1 MYKLLPLRAKMK
13 KLKKSIQEKEFK
25 TLMNFTQNNP
35 TMRENT
41 KQNLTRLFT
50 LLYYTGMRI
59 NEVPTLTIRDMQ
71 KGIDNG
77 ELIVKAH
84 KQKKERSILL
94 TPVAIKELKKLF
106 ESETDPEHKV
116 IKVKANPF
124 TTPSPVAFIARANA
138 VIQSVLGD
146 RYTSHSFR
154 QGLITELGIK
164 GINPKLIQTFI
175 GHKNINTT
183 MNYINPSEADIRNC
197 LVR

>member
-1 MYKLLPLRAKMK
+1 MK

-59 NEVPTLTIRDMQ
+59 NEVPTLTIKDIHG
-71 KGIDNG
+71 GIDSG
-77 ELIVKAH
+77 ELIINAH

-94 TPVAIKELKKLF
+94 TPVAIKKLKKLF
-106 ESETDPEHKV
+106 ESETNPEHKV
-116 IKVKANPF
+116 IKVKSNPF
-124 TTPSPVAFIARANA
+124 STPSPVAFIGRVNA

-164 GINPKLIQTFI
+164 GINPKIIQTFI

-183 MNYINPSEADIRNC
+183 MNYIKPSETDIRNC

>member
-1 MYKLLPLRAKMK
+1 MYKLLSLRSEMK

-59 NEVPTLTIRDMQ
+59 NEVPTLTIKNIQ
-71 KGIDNG
+71 EGIGNG

-84 KQKKERSILL
+84 KQNKERSVLL
-94 TPVAIKELKKLF
+94 TTVAIKELKKLF

-124 TTPSPVAFIARANA
+124 TTPSPVAFIARVNR
-138 VIQSVLGD
+138 VIQSVLGE

-164 GINPKLIQTFI
+164 GINPKIIQTFI

-183 MNYINPSEADIRNC
+183 MNYINPSETDIRNS
-197 LVR
+197 LLR